1 MRTLMLELRPA
12 ELAQAQLHVLIEQLI
27 AALECR
33 KSLETTVV
41 LDAVDLDPA
50 TRLVFYRFVQE
61 SLSNVTKHSNAT
73 AVAITLTNGTSVELR
88 VSDNGCGFDPSA
100 VPAGHLGLTIMR
112 ERAEAVGAR
121 LSIDTSPGSGTDLR
135 LSVAE

>member
-1 MRTLMLELRPA
+1 
-12 ELAQAQLHVLIEQLI
+12 V
-27 AALECR
+27 ALE
-33 KSLETTVV
+33 
-41 LDAVDLDPA
+41 AVDLDPA
-50 TRLVFYRFVQE
+50 TRLVFYRFAQE
-61 SLSNVTKHSNAT
+61 GLSNVTKHSNAT
-73 AVAITLTNGTSVELR
+73 AVAITLTNGNSVELR